1 MTVAASG
8 PAESRAR
15 TSSSGKSQAPVT
27 DPASTAPSAGLVFR
41 EGLARLF
48 SACWERRV
56 FFIPSVL
63 AGVAFAL
70 LQVLTSTVIG
80 QVTQDVIVPSFES
93 GSPVPGAVASAGLLV
108 FGIAVLRA
116 VSVVGRRALASV
128 TQFHLIADYRLRLT
142 RKLSE
147 LPLLW
152 HRRQSTGTVL
162 STMYSDVE
170 ATFFA

>member
-1 MTVAASG
+1 
-8 PAESRAR
+8 
-15 TSSSGKSQAPVT
+15 
-27 DPASTAPSAGLVFR
+27 R

-142 RKLSE
+142 RKLPE

-170 ATFFA
+170 ATFFAIAPFPFALATLAMLAY